1 MKRTLLTFMTIALAW
16 SPVEARTEAAAW
28 VVKEQ
33 IAEACD
39 GGRGTIDPVGVIE
52 RDLDGDGKSDLIL
65 SHDAIFCSDGRFGR
79 SIFCGAQVC
88 SVIFYVRRGG
98 LLKKVG
104 EVLGGGVTIGQ
115 GRRPPISM
123 YGHGGQSVS
132 VKWNGKAFE

>member
-1 MKRTLLTFMTIALAW
+1 MKTALWTIFTLALAW
-16 SPVEARTEAAAW
+16 SPVEARTKAAAW
-28 VVKEQ
+28 VAKEQ

-79 SIFCGAQVC
+79 SMFCGAQVC
-88 SVIFYVRRGG
+88 SVLFYVRRGG

-104 EVLGGGVTIGQ
+104 EVLGGGVTIGE

-123 YGHGGQSVS
+123 HGHGGQSVS
-132 VKWNGKAFE
+132 VKWNGTAFE

>member
-1 MKRTLLTFMTIALAW
+1 MKTALWTIFTLALAW
-16 SPVEARTEAAAW
+16 SPVEARTKAAAW
-28 VVKEQ
+28 VAKEQ

-52 RDLDGDGKSDLIL
+52 GDLDGDGKSDLIL
-65 SHDAIFCSDGRFGR
+65 SHDAIFCSDSRFGR
-79 SIFCGAQVC
+79 SGFCGAQVC

-104 EVLGGGVTIGQ
+104 EVLDGGVTIGQ